1 MNTPNLISWSVTKDC
16 LILTYS
22 LNGKEINAIVEPYT
36 VSTYLVDLEVANDR
50 AVMLGK
56 LAINYRNTWM
66 EWKQFIV
73 EARVVIEYRMQD
85 ILERHCQT
93 EIIKSALHTHGNC
106 NYSFN

>member
-16 LILTYS
+16 LILTYL
-22 LNGKEINAIVEPYT
+22 LNDKEINAMVEPYT
-36 VSTYLVDLEVANDR
+36 VSTYLVDLEIANDR
-50 AVMLGK
+50 AVIFGK

-73 EARVVIEYRMQD
+73 EARVILDYRMED
-85 ILERHCQT
+85 ILKRHVQT
-93 EIIKSALHTHGNC
+93 ELIKSAFRTHGNC